1 MEAEAEVEAAKFF
14 EKESGRGSG
23 EKDLEAEVE
32 AFLEKNFQMEA
43 EANFFF
49 KFWMRKWKRIFLKKN
64 FGSGIESV
72 FKINRFQKTALWV

>member
-32 AFLEKNFQMEA
+32 AFFEKIFKWKRKRI
-43 EANFFF
+43 FFF
-49 KFWMRKWKRIFLKKN
+49 KFWKRKRK
-64 FGSGIESV
+64 
-72 FKINRFQKTALWV
+72 RFQNQSLPKH